1 MRIRGAHREIKVPKG
16 IKEIRVFPARKEI
29 RVTKGSKV
37 NSDPK
42 EIRATKAQERRASKG
57 RTPAFREPKVH
68 KALEVRE
75 EWTRMRFSGTLC

>member
-1 MRIRGAHREIKVPKG
+1 MLTREGALREPKARKETKGIRG
-16 IKEIRVFPARKEI
+16 FPARKGI

-75 EWTRMRFSGTLC
+75 EWTRMRFSGTL

>member
-1 MRIRGAHREIKVPKG
+1 MLTREGALREPKARQDF
-16 IKEIRVFPARKEI
+16 KEIRGFLDRREI

-75 EWTRMRFSGTLC
+75 EWTRMRFSGTL